1 MHPFTFNYR
10 TTISMSFTESKSSRE
25 ASGGNR
31 RRRSGFKSYRRK
43 GNGRHR
49 PQHSRRPQPPTE
61 AEREYRRAEPLAA
74 LPMNGAFD
82 ALIPEI
88 QHALKAES
96 YEVPTPVQ
104 EQAIPPQLEGR
115 DLLGSAQTGTG
126 KTAAFTLPILQDL
139 SNETHRAE
147 SRRPRA
153 LILTPTRELA
163 AQIGESLET
172 YGKYL
177 PVTHTVI
184 FGGVKQSPQERAMI
198 RGVDVLVAT
207 PGRLL
212 DLMGQGFVH
221 LDDIRVFI
229 LDEVDRMLDMG
240 FLPDIRRVLEHVPEQ
255 RRTGFFSATLQPKIL
270 SLAETL
276 VKDPVRVTISPEKPT
291 VDKITQRLLYVDKKD
306 KDTLLSSMIKGQD
319 MNRVIVFTQ
328 MKHVANRV
336 CQKLNKAGIKAAA
349 IHGNRTQAQRTQ
361 ALDGFRSGRVHVLVA
376 TDIAARGIDVQGV
389 TDVFNYDL
397 PIEPENY
404 VHRIGRTARAGTE
417 GCSWSFCTGEDR
429 AFLRNI
435 ERLTKKPIPLLKEHD
450 FHSESAFKAC
460 TERGRPAKS
469 GVGRGKRPQGRK
481 FHGSKNYNRL
491 PKKKRR

>member
-1 MHPFTFNYR
+1 
-10 TTISMSFTESKSSRE
+10 
-25 ASGGNR
+25 
-31 RRRSGFKSYRRK
+31 
-43 GNGRHR
+43 
-49 PQHSRRPQPPTE
+49 
-61 AEREYRRAEPLAA
+61 
-74 LPMNGAFD
+74 
-82 ALIPEI
+82 
-88 QHALKAES
+88 
-96 YEVPTPVQ
+96 
-104 EQAIPPQLEGR
+104 
-115 DLLGSAQTGTG
+115 
-126 KTAAFTLPILQDL
+126 
-139 SNETHRAE
+139 
-147 SRRPRA
+147 
-153 LILTPTRELA
+153 
-163 AQIGESLET
+163 
-172 YGKYL
+172 
-177 PVTHTVI
+177 
-184 FGGVKQSPQERAMI
+184 
-198 RGVDVLVAT
+198 
-207 PGRLL
+207 
-212 DLMGQGFVH
+212 
-221 LDDIRVFI
+221 IRVFI

-469 GVGRGKRPQGRK
+469 GGGRGKRPQGRK

>member
-1 MHPFTFNYR
+1 
-10 TTISMSFTESKSSRE
+10 
-25 ASGGNR
+25 
-31 RRRSGFKSYRRK
+31 
-43 GNGRHR
+43 
-49 PQHSRRPQPPTE
+49 
-61 AEREYRRAEPLAA
+61 
-74 LPMNGAFD
+74 MNGAFD
-82 ALIPEI
+82 GLIPEI
-88 QHALKAES
+88 QHALKSES

-126 KTAAFTLPILQDL
+126 KTAAFTLPILQEL

-172 YGKYL
+172 YGRNL

-240 FLPDIRRVLEHVPEQ
+240 FLPDIRRVLEKVPQE
-255 RRTGFFSATLQPKIL
+255 RRTGFFSATLPPKIL
-270 SLAETL
+270 SLAETM
-276 VKDPVRVTISPEKPT
+276 VKDPVRVTINPEKPT
-291 VDKITQRLLYVDKKD
+291 VEKIRQHLLYVEKKE
-306 KDTLLSSMIKGQD
+306 KDQLLASLIKAEGMD
-319 MNRVIVFTQ
+319 RVIVFTQ

-336 CQKLNKAGIKAAA
+336 SQKLNKAGIKAAP
-349 IHGNRTQAQRTQ
+349 IHGNRSQAQRTQ

-376 TDIAARGIDVQGV
+376 TDIAARGIDVDRV
-389 TDVFNYDL
+389 TDVFNFDL
-397 PIEPENY
+397 PLEPENY
-404 VHRIGRTARAGTE
+404 VHRIGRTARAGSD
-417 GCSWSFCTGEDR
+417 GRSWSFCTGEDQQL
-429 AFLRNI
+429 LRNI
-435 ERLTKKPIPLLKEHD
+435 ERLIKKPIPLTKEHD
-450 FHSESAFKAC
+450 FHSESAYNAC
-460 TERGRPAKS
+460 KERGRPSKS
-469 GVGRGKRPQGRK
+469 GGGGKGRRPQGRK
-481 FHGSKNYNRL
+481 FQGGKNYARFSR
-491 PKKKRR
+491 KKRR